1 MSTNSNNDSSI
12 QVGKKT
18 FITSVLILLAL
29 MTISGILTKIVP
41 AGMYSR
47 EVIDGTVTIVP
58 NSFTFIESSGLPIY
72 KWYTAPIEVLFSSD
86 SLMIITIIL
95 FILII
100 GATFNILD
108 KSDILKYIMS
118 SVASKFSDR
127 KYVLLTVMSF
137 MFMIFGS
144 TIGIFEEMVPL
155 VPIIIALSFS
165 MGWDSLVGLGIS
177 VLSVGFGFASAIFNP
192 FTLGVAQEIAGLSV
206 FSGAIFR
213 IFIFLVVYLLLL
225 SFLIRYAKKIENN
238 PKLSLVYEEDKA
250 AKGNY
255 SNFESIEYSED
266 VKKGAKIFSYSLV
279 LILLTIICTTFI
291 DSLSSYSL
299 PIVAILFL
307 LSGIISSLV
316 SKISYKEIG
325 VCFINGAISIAPGIL
340 LILLA
345 SSVKHIIS
353 TGNIM
358 DTILYYISLF
368 ISKQSPFTTAILIY
382 ASVLILNFFIGS
394 GSAKAF
400 LVMPII
406 SPLADLVGVN
416 RQIAVQAFCFGDGFS
431 NMIYPTNAVLLLAL
445 GLSTVSYTK
454 WFKWTIKLQGFM
466 ILLSIVFIWIALKIN
481 YGTF

>member
-1 MSTNSNNDSSI
+1 MSTNSNNSSI

-29 MTISGILTKIVP
+29 MTISGILTKVVP

-108 KSDILKYIMS
+108 KSNILKYIMS
-118 SVASKFSDR
+118 SIASKFSDR

-177 VLSVGFGFASAIFNP
+177 ILSVGFGFASAIFNP
-192 FTLGVAQEIAGLSV
+192 FTLGVAQEIAGLPV
-206 FSGAIFR
+206 FSGVIFR
-213 IFIFLVVYLLLL
+213 IFIFIVVYLILL

-250 AKGNY
+250 VKGNY
-255 SNFESIEYSED
+255 SNFEAIEYSD
-266 VKKGAKIFSYSLV
+266 YVKKGAKIFSYSLV
-279 LILLTIICTTFI
+279 FILLTIICTTFI

-299 PIVAILFL
+299 PLVAILFL
-307 LSGIISSLV
+307 LSGIICSLV

-325 VCFINGAISIAPGIL
+325 AYFINGAISIAPGIL

-368 ISKQSPFTTAILIY
+368 ISKQSPFTTAMLIY
-382 ASVLILNFFIGS
+382 ASVLGLNFFIGS

-400 LVMPII
+400 LVMPIVA
-406 SPLADLVGVN
+406 PLADLVGVN

-466 ILLSIVFIWIALKIN
+466 ILLSTVFIWIALKIN
-481 YGTF
+481 YGPF

>member
-1 MSTNSNNDSSI
+1 MSTNSNNSSI

-29 MTISGILTKIVP
+29 MTISGILTKVVP

-58 NSFTFIESSGLPIY
+58 NSFTFIESSGLSIY

-108 KSDILKYIMS
+108 KSNILKYIMS

-192 FTLGVAQEIAGLSV
+192 FTLGVAQEIAGLPV

-213 IFIFLVVYLLLL
+213 IFIFIVVYLVLL

-250 AKGNY
+250 LKGSY
-255 SNFESIEYSED
+255 SDFEAIEYSED

-279 LILLTIICTTFI
+279 FILLTIICTTFI

-299 PIVAILFL
+299 PVVAILFL
-307 LSGIISSLV
+307 LSGIICSLV
-316 SKISYKEIG
+316 SKISYKEVG
-325 VCFINGAISIAPGIL
+325 VYFISGAISISPGIL

-368 ISKQSPFTTAILIY
+368 ISKQSPFTTAMLIY
-382 ASVLILNFFIGS
+382 ASVLGLNFFIGS

-400 LVMPII
+400 LVMPIVA
-406 SPLADLVGVN
+406 PLADLVGVN

-466 ILLSIVFIWIALKIN
+466 ILLSTVFIWIALKIN
-481 YGTF
+481 YGPF